1 MNDESAA
8 MKQSGGGMN
17 RDQSHKGEIVLRAV
31 DLGGQCIHSL

>member
-17 RDQSHKGEIVLRAV
+17 KDQSHKDETLLHAV
-31 DLGGQCIHSL
+31 DLGGQ